1 MLKKIATFL
10 LLTFLVGISYA
21 FDTPWIVHYTKGK
34 VTHTQ
39 AEKIVSA
46 VHRYSHKHQVN
57 PDVVFKI
64 IQTESSY
71 NPKARGGSSVGLMQI
86 IPRWHKDK
94 IKGRNLYNVDTNV
107 EVGVKILKE
116 HLEDTDGNVRKAL
129 WRYNASSKK
138 KQYAD
143 KVLKAGKHKR
153 VK

>member
-1 MLKKIATFL
+1 MLKKISTFL

-21 FDTPWIVHYTKGK
+21 FDPQWIMHYTKGK

-94 IKGRNLYNVDTNV
+94 IRGRNLYNVDTNV
-107 EVGVKILKE
+107 EVGVRILKE
-116 HLEDTDGNVRKAL
+116 HLEDTGGNVRKAL

-143 KVLKAGKHKR
+143 KVLNAGKHKR